1 MIDLDSYLKKYS
13 IRHHK
18 NTDITIATVADADA
32 GVLFAKKFLYESVT
46 NKTAVY
52 LSGGKTP
59 KRLYEELADEE
70 SIKPGAVGM
79 VDERYGKKFHGNSN
93 EKMFRETGLLRYL
106 EILDIPFYPI
116 LQNELSREETAE
128 LYDEKVRHVN
138 ATFPQSIA
146 ILGIGTDGHTSS
158 IAPNRTDF
166 KNPMF
171 STEENHL
178 FVSSF
183 NDPKSFYGE
192 RVGMTFLGLSMMDI
206 LVVMVFG
213 IDKDIALQA
222 MFTEGSEEEIP
233 ARFFKRPEI
242 ANKTLFI
249 TDQRV

>member
-1 MIDLDSYLKKYS
+1 MIDLDTYVKKYS

-18 NTDITIATVADADA
+18 NSEITITPVTDATA
-32 GVLFAKKFLYESVT
+32 GILFAKKFLYEYVT

-59 KRLYEELADEE
+59 KRLYEELAEE
-70 SIKPGAVGM
+70 ETLKPGAVGM

-116 LQNELSREETAE
+116 LQNELGREETAE

-138 ATFPQSIA
+138 ATFPQSVA

-158 IAPNRTDF
+158 IAPNRKDF
-166 KNPMF
+166 ENPMF
-171 STEENHL
+171 SSEKNHL

-192 RVGMTFLGLSMMDI
+192 RVGMTFLGLSMMDV

-213 IDKDIALQA
+213 NDKEIALQA
-222 MFTEGSEEEIP
+222 MFDEGNEEEIP

-242 ANKTLFI
+242 AKKTLFI
-249 TDQRV
+249 TDQNI